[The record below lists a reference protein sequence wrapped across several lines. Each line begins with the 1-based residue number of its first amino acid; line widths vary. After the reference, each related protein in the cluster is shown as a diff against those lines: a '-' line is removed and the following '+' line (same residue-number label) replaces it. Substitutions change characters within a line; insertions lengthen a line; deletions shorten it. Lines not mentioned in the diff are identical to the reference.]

1 MSIFKRIA
9 DIIKA
14 YINDLFDRAEDPE
27 KMIKQ
32 MVIEMEESVAKSTTA
47 LAKALA
53 SEKQMERKY
62 KGLANQAQKWENKA
76 MLALQSGNENLAR
89 QALAQKASVTTQAN
103 EYQKMLLN
111 AQKATKSLRNQVDGL
126 KSKLKEARMKES
138 TLIARSEMAKTQKKL
153 AKQLG
158 GFDMDNNFAR
168 FDKFEERILKAEA
181 EAEAMVELADESGGL
196 DAEFKALENSQSID
210 NDLAQLRAKM
220 NMGGI

>member
-1 MSIFKRIA
+1 MSIFRRIA

-14 YINDLFDRAEDPE
+14 YVNDLLGKAEDPE

-32 MVIEMEESVAKSTTA
+32 MVIEMEEGVAKSTTA

-53 SEKQMERKY
+53 SEKQLGRKY
-62 KGLANQAQKWENKA
+62 KQLAIQAQNWEKKA

-89 QALAQKASVTTQAN
+89 QALAQKATLTTQAT
-103 EYQKMLLN
+103 EYQNMLRN
-111 AQKATKSLRNQVDGL
+111 ASKATQSLRNQVEGL

-138 TLIARSEMAKTQKKL
+138 TLLARSQMAKTQKKL

-196 DAEFKALENSQSID
+196 DTEFAQLEQNISID
-210 NDLAQLRAKM
+210 DDLAKLRAKM
-220 NMGGI
+220 NMEGL

>member
-62 KGLANQAQKWENKA
+62 KGLATQAQNWERKA
-76 MLALQSGNENLAR
+76 MMALESGNENLAR
-89 QALAQKASVTTQAN
+89 QALTKKAGVASQAN
-103 EYQKMLLN
+103 EYKKMLLN

-126 KSKLKEARMKES
+126 KSKLQEARMKES
-138 TLIARSEMAKTQKKL
+138 SLIARSEMAKTQKKL

-158 GFDMDNNFAR
+158 GFDMNNNFAR
-168 FDKFEERILKAEA
+168 FDKFEERILKTEA
-181 EAEAMVELADESGGL
+181 EAEAMLELADESGGL
-196 DAEFKALENSQSID
+196 NDEFKVLEQSQSID

>member
-1 MSIFKRIA
+1 MSIFRRIA

-14 YINDLFDRAEDPE
+14 YVNDLLGKAEDPE

-32 MVIEMEESVAKSTTA
+32 MVIEMEEGVAKSTTA

-53 SEKQMERKY
+53 SEKQLERKY
-62 KGLANQAQKWENKA
+62 KQLATQAQNWEKKA
-76 MLALQSGNENLAR
+76 MMALQSGNENLAR
-89 QALAQKASVTTQAN
+89 QALAQKATATTQAT
-103 EYQKMLLN
+103 EYQNMLRN
-111 AQKATKSLRNQVDGL
+111 ASKATQSLRNQVEGL

-138 TLIARSEMAKTQKKL
+138 TLLARSQMAKTQKKL

-196 DAEFKALENSQSID
+196 DAEFAQLEQNTSID
-210 NDLAQLRAKM
+210 DDLAKLRAKM
-220 NMGGI
+220 NMGGL

>member
-9 DIIKA
+9 DIIRA
-14 YINDLFDRAEDPE
+14 YVNDIFDKAEDPE

-32 MVIEMEESVAKSTTA
+32 MVIEMEEGVAKSTTA

-53 SEKQMERKY
+53 SEKQLERKY
-62 KGLANQAQKWENKA
+62 KVLANKAQGWERKA
-76 MLALQSGNENLAR
+76 MMALQSGNENLAR
-89 QALAQKASVTTQAN
+89 QALMQKATLTAQVN
-103 EYQKMLLN
+103 EYQKMLKN
-111 AQKATKSLRNQVDGL
+111 ASAATKSLRNQVDGL

-138 TLIARSEMAKTQKKL
+138 TLLARSQMAKTQKKL

-158 GFDMDNNFAR
+158 GFDMDNGFAR

-196 DAEFKALENSQSID
+196 DDEFKALEQSSSIND
-210 NDLAQLRAKM
+210 DLAKLRAKM
-220 NMGGI
+220 NMGGV

>member
-1 MSIFKRIA
+1 MSIFRRIA
-9 DIIKA
+9 DIIRA
-14 YINDLFDRAEDPE
+14 YVNDLLGKAEDPE

-32 MVIEMEESVAKSTTA
+32 MVIEMEEGVAKSTSA

-53 SEKQMERKY
+53 SEKQLERKY
-62 KGLANQAQKWENKA
+62 KMLANKAQGWERKA
-76 MLALQSGNENLAR
+76 MVALQSGNENLAR
-89 QALAQKASVTTQAN
+89 QALMQKATLTAQVN
-103 EYQKMLLN
+103 EYQKMLKN
-111 AQKATKSLRNQVDGL
+111 ASAATKSLRNQVDGL

-138 TLIARSEMAKTQKKL
+138 TLLARSEMAKTQKKL

-196 DAEFKALENSQSID
+196 DDEFKALEQSTSIND
-210 NDLAQLRAKM
+210 DLAKLRAKM

>member
-9 DIIKA
+9 DIIRA
-14 YINDLFDRAEDPE
+14 YINDLFDKAEDPE

-32 MVIEMEESVAKSTTA
+32 MVIEMEEGVAKSTTA

-53 SEKQMERKY
+53 SEKQLERKY
-62 KGLANQAQKWENKA
+62 KGLANKAQNWERKA
-76 MLALQSGNENLAR
+76 MMALQSGNESLAR
-89 QALAQKASVTTQAN
+89 QALMQKATLTRQAN
-103 EYQKMLLN
+103 EYQKMLKN
-111 AQKATKSLRNQVDGL
+111 ASAATKSLRNQVDAL

-138 TLIARSEMAKTQKKL
+138 TLLARSQMAKTQQQL

-196 DAEFKALENSQSID
+196 DDEFKALEQSSSIND
-210 NDLAQLRAKM
+210 DLAQLRAKM
-220 NMGGI
+220 NMGGV

>member
-9 DIIKA
+9 DIIRA
-14 YINDLFDRAEDPE
+14 YINDLFDKAEDPE

-32 MVIEMEESVAKSTTA
+32 MVIEMEEGVAKSTTA

-53 SEKQMERKY
+53 SEKQLERKY
-62 KGLANQAQKWENKA
+62 KGLANKAQNWERKA
-76 MLALQSGNENLAR
+76 MVALQSGNENLAR
-89 QALAQKASVTTQAN
+89 QALMQKATLATQAN
-103 EYQKMLLN
+103 EYQKMLKN
-111 AQKATKSLRNQVDGL
+111 ASAATKSLRNQVDAL

-138 TLIARSEMAKTQKKL
+138 TLLARNQMAKTQKKL

-196 DAEFKALENSQSID
+196 DDEFKALEQSSSI
-210 NDLAQLRAKM
+210 NEDLAQLRAKM
-220 NMGGI
+220 NMG

>member
-32 MVIEMEESVAKSTTA
+32 MVIEMEESVAKSTSA

-62 KGLANQAQKWENKA
+62 KVLANKSQNWERKA
-76 MLALQSGNENLAR
+76 MMALQSGNENLAR
-89 QALAQKASVTTQAN
+89 QALTQKASVTAQAN
-103 EYQKMLLN
+103 EYQKMLQN
-111 AQKATKSLRNQVDGL
+111 AQRATKSLRNQVDGL

-138 TLIARSEMAKTQKKL
+138 TLLARSEMAKTQKKL

-158 GFDMDNNFAR
+158 GFDMNNNFAR

-196 DAEFKALENSQSID
+196 DAEFKALENTQSID
-210 NDLAQLRAKM
+210 DDLAKLRAKM